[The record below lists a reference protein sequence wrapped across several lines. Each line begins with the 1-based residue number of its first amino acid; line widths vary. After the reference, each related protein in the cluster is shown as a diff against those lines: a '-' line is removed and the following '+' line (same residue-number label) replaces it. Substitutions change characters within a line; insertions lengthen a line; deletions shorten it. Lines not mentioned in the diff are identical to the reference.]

1 MNEPISL
8 KEILA
13 VIVRRGRVIL
23 CFAVIAAILAG
34 AYQFKVQ
41 YAAYRNPANVPEQFE
56 AVYQI
61 QTAEYNKTLSEYNKQ
76 LDAARRSLE
85 QQLSYNENSILM
97 QVDPYNMALDTFVLA
112 ITDVTEI
119 QSEAYSQKEVN
130 PGYFIDTLQN
140 YYLQYWNSLS
150 LSQTLTD
157 NPYPELAERYLRELV
172 GFYVNGNGVLT
183 ITAVGLTEADAAA
196 LGDSIYR
203 AFMALYPTVK
213 AATYDHSISLVSHSA
228 RYVVDANIESLQ
240 TTNLT
245 SAQEKKTNVT
255 NLENQIHSLAVPE
268 MGVPMSK
275 KTVVIQSA
283 KWAVLGAFVGIVL
296 ACIWILVLF
305 LMRSRAESSRQMER
319 ILGIAFLG
327 SVAKKGSIWER
338 MARKLLGERVWKD
351 ADTAAAFLAQS
362 VESAVEPDAPL
373 AVLTTLNT
381 KDAESALVAVS
392 EAVSPVCPQVSCV
405 KNAEKNP
412 DAVAL
417 LRDCKTVLLAERPGV
432 SNTPEI
438 RSLMDMAEKQDVRIV
453 GFVTI

>member
-13 VIVRRGRVIL
+13 VIIRRGRSIL

-41 YAAYRNPANVPEQFE
+41 FAAYRNPANSPEQYE

-76 LDAARRSLE
+76 LDAARRSLD
-85 QQLSYNENSILM
+85 QQLSYNESSILM

-119 QSEAYSQKEVN
+119 QSEAYAQKEVN
-130 PGYFIDTLQN
+130 PGYFVDTLQN

-150 LSQTLTD
+150 LSQTLPD

-183 ITAVGLTEADAAA
+183 ITAVGITEADAAA
-196 LGDSIYR
+196 LGNAVYR

-213 AATYDHSISLVSHSA
+213 AATYDHSISLVSHSS
-228 RYVVDANIESLQ
+228 RCVVDTNIENIQ
-240 TTNLT
+240 TTNIT
-245 SAQEKKTNVT
+245 AAQDKQTHVSD
-255 NLENQIHSLAVPE
+255 LENQINALAVPQL
-268 MGVPMSK
+268 GTPYSK

-296 ACIWILVLF
+296 ACIWILILF
-305 LMRSRAESSRQMER
+305 LMRSRAESSRQMEK

-327 SVAKKGSIWER
+327 SAAKKGSVWDR
-338 MARKLLGERVWKD
+338 MTRKLLGERVWKD
-351 ADTAAAFLAQS
+351 ADTAAAFIAQS
-362 VESAVEPDAPL
+362 VTSAAEPGAPL

-381 KDAESALVAVS
+381 KDAQAALAAVS
-392 EAVSPVCPQVSCV
+392 EAICPVCPQISCV

-417 LRDCKTVLLAERPGV
+417 LRECKTVLLAERPGV

-438 RSLMDMAEKQDVRIV
+438 RSLIDMAEKQGARIV